1 MNFLVLIRTTTLII
15 LLLTCGL
22 SRPITDIRIRR
33 LIRQIFYIPPSGEP
47 YFNVSVLQT
56 TRQAPDNICSSGV
69 CVPFHLC
76 VNGNVVTTGANL
88 FSPRI
93 GLEDDSEEP
102 QYCSESEKCCKLSYD
117 DDNDDN
123 NSDEETNYKSEEITN
138 TSFDSSE
145 DIDDDY
151 VDTDI
156 DYSDNWQPKCGVRN
170 FNMLQPRISGEEK
183 AGSAEFPWMVM
194 VLKKMSSSEFYDYQC
209 GGSLIH
215 PSAVLTAAHC
225 VLNIKPKFLYIRAGE
240 WDMANTN
247 EILPHQDRDIQ
258 SVVIHREFYKPTLL
272 NDIAVLI
279 LKTPVDLAE
288 NVNTVCLPPP
298 NYSFDKERCLV
309 SGWGKD
315 SLSRESRFQTVLKK
329 LELPIIP
336 IKLCQMMFRNTI
348 LGKYFRLH
356 KSFICAGAEIGR
368 DTCKGDGGSPLVC
381 KISGTS
387 NSYYQAGIVSWGIG
401 CKESNIPGAYVN
413 VARFRDW
420 IDKVM
425 QRMKLESNSYIH
437 E

>member
-1 MNFLVLIRTTTLII
+1 MSFLVLIIRTTVVIV
-15 LLLTCGL
+15 LLTCTV
-22 SRPITDIRIRR
+22 SRPITDLRIRK
-33 LIRQIFYIPPSGEP
+33 LISQIFYVPPSGAP
-47 YFNVSVLQT
+47 YFNVSVPQAAA
-56 TRQAPDNICSSGV
+56 QAPENICSSGV

-88 FSPRI
+88 FSPRMGI
-93 GLEDDSEEP
+93 EEP

-117 DDNDDN
+117 DDMDDEN
-123 NSDEETNYKSEEITN
+123 MDEEVNYKSKEITN
-138 TSFDSSE
+138 TNYDSTE

-151 VDTDI
+151 VDHDI
-156 DYSDNWQPKCGVRN
+156 DYSYNWQPKCGVRN
-170 FNMLQPRISGEEK
+170 FNVLQPRISGEEK
-183 AGSAEFPWMVM
+183 AGNAEFPWMVM
-194 VLKKMSSSEFYDYQC
+194 VLKKMPNAEFYNYQC

-240 WDMANTN
+240 WDMANNN
-247 EILPHQDRDIQ
+247 EILPHQDRDIK
-258 SVVIHREFYKPTLL
+258 SVVIHRDFYLPTLL
-272 NDIAVLI
+272 NDIAILI
-279 LKTPVDLAE
+279 LKTPVELAE

-315 SLSRESRFQTVLKK
+315 SLSRESRFQTFLKK

-336 IKLCQMMFRNTI
+336 NRLCQTMFRNTV

-381 KISGTS
+381 NIPGTS
-387 NSYYQAGIVSWGIG
+387 HSYYQAGIVSWGIG

-413 VARFRDW
+413 VARFRHW
-420 IDKVM
+420 IDNVM
-425 QRMKLESNSYIH
+425 QTMSLESNSYIH